1 MVKERDTAID
11 FVKLIAILL
20 VINSHMSICYGN
32 YSYLASGGAIG
43 DALFFFASG
52 YTLFLGRQTGFAEW
66 FKKRIRRIYPSL
78 FAVALIGAVFFGV
91 SDSFTDVIIA
101 RRYWFI
107 QCILVL
113 YPVLYVIRKYVRNH
127 NLLLLVTG
135 LIIMV
140 LFPVLYHGRGLLYGG
155 GYYRWA
161 VFFLF
166 MLFGAI
172 LGKERH
178 RIQRVPS
185 WLCILALIV
194 CIALWYAVLY
204 FYRSSWVQVLSII
217 PLFGSTFF
225 FYQLGRC
232 APVEKVYKKNVT
244 GELLISIGALCL
256 ECYLIQK
263 MIITDAF
270 NSIFPFNIPVLFILI
285 ILASYVAR
293 ILANLI
299 AQLFTPGPFDYK
311 ALFKV
316 Y

>member
-11 FVKLIAILL
+11 FVKLIAIFL

-32 YSYLASGGAIG
+32 YSFLASGGAIG

-52 YTLFLGRQTGFAEW
+52 YTLFLGRQNGFAEW

-78 FAVALIGAVFFGV
+78 FAVAIIGAVFFGL
-91 SDSFTDVIIA
+91 SDSFTDVILA

-113 YPVLYVIRKYVRNH
+113 YPILYVLRKYVKNH
-127 NLLLLVTG
+127 NLILLLAGVIT
-135 LIIMV
+135 IAV
-140 LFPVLYHGRGLLYGG
+140 FPVIYKGRGLMYGG

-161 VFFLF
+161 VFSLF

-178 RIQRVPS
+178 RIARVSS
-185 WLCILALIV
+185 WITFPALIA
-194 CIALWYAVLY
+194 CIALWYAILY
-204 FYRSSWVQVLSII
+204 FYSSSWLQVLSVF

-225 FYQLGRC
+225 IYELGKCNLVESFY
-232 APVEKVYKKNVT
+232 KNEVAARI
-244 GELLISIGALCL
+244 LISIGALCL

-270 NSIFPFNIPVLFILI
+270 NQIFPFNIPFIIILI
-285 ILASYVAR
+285 ILASYITKVA
-293 ILANLI
+293 ANLMTQI
-299 AQLFTPGPFDYK
+299 FEPGPIDYK
-311 ALFKV
+311 SLFRV